1 MGHGFHSE
9 LLNNQRLW
17 DRVNFAALEKAGTA
31 LAGNEP
37 AAANKKTIT
46 IPKSSFIPWKTDN
59 KTSVKVGIVPQ

>member
-37 AAANKKTIT
+37 AAANKK
-46 IPKSSFIPWKTDN
+46 
-59 KTSVKVGIVPQ
+59 Q